1 MQEIS
6 NLFFLLVFFVWGWD
20 VARYIM
26 WVKDAFPSGGT
37 QSELLP
43 LLEACTRTFQTDER
57 YRSDLRYLRV
67 WVQYVSTSS
76 LESFCLPS
84 FLHLLSLFFFRFT
97 FDETSG
103 PRRCKKS
110 WKCSKRS
117 SSNSILCLVVNF
129 LPGEDPTII
138 HVFATAQL

>member
-1 MQEIS
+1 
-6 NLFFLLVFFVWGWD
+6 
-20 VARYIM
+20 M
-26 WVKDAFPSGGT
+26 WVKDAFPSGGI

-97 FDETSG
+97 FDETSV
-103 PRRCKKS
+103 PRRCKNPGNAARGAAAIQS
-110 WKCSKRS
+110 FAWW
-117 SSNSILCLVVNF
+117 SIS
-129 LPGEDPTII
+129 
-138 HVFATAQL
+138 